1 MKKVLLKI
9 YLEPQT
15 KRIIEK
21 IAVATQTSQSQTARD
36 LINDYFDSIVFP
48 EDEKWGYSVW
58 QKKE

>member
-9 YLEPQT
+9 YLEPRT

-48 EDEKWGYSVW
+48 EDEKRGYSVW

>member
-21 IAVATQTSQSQTARD
+21 IAEVTQTSQSQTARD
-36 LINDYFDSIVFP
+36 LINDYFESIVFP
-48 EDEKWGYSVW
+48 EDEKEGYNVW
-58 QKKE
+58 QKIE

>member
-1 MKKVLLKI
+1 MKKALLKI

-48 EDEKWGYSVW
+48 EDEKRGYSVW